1 MGAGAETKPVVANM
15 VLLVI
20 DGAATLATTDV
31 SVKGKQHFLRS
42 THFTEIAL
50 PRADLREDVRR
61 EEGKW
66 SAHTVV
72 KRVFS

>member
-1 MGAGAETKPVVANM
+1 M

>member
-1 MGAGAETKPVVANM
+1 M

-20 DGAATLATTDV
+20 DSAATLATTDV
-31 SVKGKQHFLRS
+31 LVKGKQHFLRS

-61 EEGKW
+61 EEESGV
-66 SAHTVV
+66 HIQ
-72 KRVFS
+72 